1 MENVLSLFDNKY
13 YKSSEKPEKLVIFIH
28 GYNGTPEAIDY
39 AVQILRAKLKGAV
52 IVVPR
57 APFKCEKNG
66 DNLQWLSFY
75 KVDPEVRFRNP
86 EASTEEIFDIFN
98 RLGQDFA
105 AVAAQMN
112 EFIDKQQKLW
122 QIDDAHTYVMG
133 FSQGAMIS
141 IFTAL
146 TRRHRLAGCVAVAGI
161 VAGRDELEKRIVSK
175 PKFLLLHGR
184 DDATVQYKTLPE
196 TLKWFGQHKLDFRV
210 AEFDNLAHRMNEPEM
225 QTAADF
231 INS

>member
-1 MENVLSLFDNKY
+1 MVSLFDNKY
-13 YKSSEKPEKLVIFIH
+13 YKAAEKPEKLVIFIH

-39 AVQILRAKLKGAV
+39 AVQMLRAKLDNAV

-57 APFKCEKNG
+57 APFKCEKDG

-86 EASTEEIFDIFN
+86 AASVAEIFDIFN
-98 RLGQDFA
+98 RLGEDFA
-105 AVAAQMN
+105 AVAKQMN
-112 EFIDKQQKLW
+112 EFIDEQQKLW
-122 QIDDAHTYVMG
+122 QIDDAHTYIMG

-161 VAGRDELEKRIVSK
+161 VAGRDLLEKSIASRPS
-175 PKFLLLHGR
+175 FLLLHGR
-184 DDATVQYKTLPE
+184 DDATVQYKTLPT
-196 TLKWFGQHKLDFRV
+196 TLKWFEQQKLDFKV
-210 AEFDNLAHRMNEPEM
+210 LEFDNLAHRMNEAEM
-225 QTAADF
+225 QAAADF